1 MTAPLVAMRN
11 ASAHATPLADPP
23 AGNGNSNGQSSSIT
37 SNDFL
42 TLLVTEMKNQDPT
55 AQTDPNEYI
64 NQLVQVNSLQQLI
77 EINGSLSSA
86 LGTSNGT
93 AVASGEKTGIAHRP
107 GGNVS
112 SLQGGNSLPG
122 GSRLPAVANSEL
134 RRGTVGTGEATAF
147 RTNPLRTVSGNL
159 GVPVPLAA
167 AGRVAHALTGDK

>member
-1 MTAPLVAMRN
+1 MRN

-112 SLQGGNSLPG
+112 SLPG
-122 GSRLPAVANSEL
+122 GSSMPAVANSEL

>member
-112 SLQGGNSLPG
+112 SLPV